1 MASFFRK
8 SLVVLF
14 LFLCLIVQVVAETR
28 DGSESYKKAKAEYD
42 AGRYEQAIPLF
53 EKCIQENKQDY
64 AGKGNYM
71 IALCYIKLGKC
82 EKTKPYFKAAYQADP
97 VNGGASTK
105 DKFKAKLKSC
115 KLTIEDL
122 ASAELPNS
130 TSASVDKDV
139 PAEAYSSVNSSSN
152 NSLNGYNE
160 ANTHE
165 SDNSGTIILMV
176 FLTLAGM
183 IVVVYFIV
191 RYMNKSQGSKI
202 GSNQSRP
209 TIGKTNLGRSSVR
222 HSSSGYRRSTASDLT
237 NLAANVISNALHSN
251 DYKRTEHYSSQENYS
266 HSRDNS

>member
-1 MASFFRK
+1 MASLLRK
-8 SLVVLF
+8 SILLIFLF
-14 LFLCLIVQVVAETR
+14 LFLLIHAFAESR
-28 DGSESYKKAKAEYD
+28 DGSESYKKGKAEYD

-97 VNGGASTK
+97 INGGASTK
-105 DKFKAKLKSC
+105 EKFKAKLKSC

-122 ASAELPNS
+122 AMTDL
-130 TSASVDKDV
+130 T
-139 PAEAYSSVNSSSN
+139 NSSKTTASKSSEKPDN
-152 NSLNGYNE
+152 AVASLNNP
-160 ANTHE
+160 THDDTNA
-165 SDNSGTIILMV
+165 SSPDNSGSMLLMV

-191 RYMNKSQGSKI
+191 RYMNNSQGTRI
-202 GSNQSRP
+202 GSNQNR
-209 TIGKTNLGRSSVR
+209 KTVDRTNISKSSVR
-222 HSSSGYRRSTASDLT
+222 YSGSRYSRSSSSDLT
-237 NLAANVISNALHSN
+237 NDIANAILSNEYNRTDRYHSHGGVN
-251 DYKRTEHYSSQENYS
+251 

>member
-1 MASFFRK
+1 MASLLRK
-8 SLVVLF
+8 SILLIF
-14 LFLCLIVQVVAETR
+14 LFLCLFIHVFAELR
-28 DGSESYKKAKAEYD
+28 DGSESYKKGKAEYD

-97 VNGGASTK
+97 INGGASSK

-122 ASAELPNS
+122 AQVKTEDSSTLMASEASKQPTDAVASLNNS
-130 TSASVDKDV
+130 TAGDT
-139 PAEAYSSVNSSSN
+139 NSSS
-152 NSLNGYNE
+152 
-160 ANTHE
+160 
-165 SDNSGTIILMV
+165 SDNSGTIIFMV

-191 RYMNKSQGSKI
+191 RYMNNSQGTRI

-209 TIGKTNLGRSSVR
+209 TIGRTNIGRSSVR
-222 HSSSGYRRSTASDLT
+222 HSSSGYSRSSSSDLT
-237 NLAANVISNALHSN
+237 NLATNTLANALLSN
-251 DYKRTEHYSSQENYS
+251 DYTRTDRHHS
-266 HSRDNS
+266 HEGVNHLRDNS